1 MKSIW
6 SINSGKG
13 DKMFCLYH
21 TFDEYSSYGMYEKTV
36 HITNLSTDYDKA
48 VIVAKALYK
57 SHSDKF
63 SKLYIPHKWQL
74 EEIKRDG
81 TADQVVNPVIQKND
95 EPVITYPASSFVG
108 AVGETVS
115 LTLGVT
121 DSFYFDGAYGRSLCT
136 KFVDLS
142 HNIYT
147 TYSSAKFVREL
158 TVGDTIYCTAE
169 VSAHKNYQEEKTT
182 TIKKVK
188 GAN

>member
-1 MKSIW
+1 MW
-6 SINSGKG
+6 NSKYIIGSGSKNR
-13 DKMFCLYH
+13 MYCLYH
-21 TFDEYSSYGMYEKTV
+21 SFDDYSSSGLIPRCHHV
-36 HITNLSTDYDKA
+36 SNLSTDYSKA
-48 VIVAKALYK
+48 ISKAKQIAQPDWNLIISKKPVILDDIV
-57 SHSDKF
+57 
-63 SKLYIPHKWQL
+63 
-74 EEIKRDG
+74 RDG
-81 TADQVVNPVIQKND
+81 SSKKPTYNNFYVD
-95 EPVITYPASSFVG
+95 EPVVTYPASSFVG

-121 DSFYFDGAYGRSLCT
+121 DSFYFDGSFGSTLCT

-169 VSAHKNYQEEKTT
+169 VSAHSNYQEEKTT